1 MAAKV
6 TARIDYVVQA
16 TNGNGTAFEP
26 FEETLALPIEEFNVE
41 AKEQIIA
48 DQRKV
53 VLALRP
59 VAEGKYQMMRR
70 RADVKLSNDAAANE
84 LRLRQIA
91 LKVQFETPNQPT
103 AVAAYPITKD
113 SEFKES
119 DLKDGQGWILL
130 LTEEPGAGGKPLF
143 RLYNVVVSGGGAVPP
158 CQNPAI
164 DCNNP
169 RNRSELLYCELH
181 KCI

>member
-1 MAAKV
+1 MATKV

-16 TNGNGTAFEP
+16 TNGNGMAFEP
-26 FEETLALPIEEFNVE
+26 FEETLDIPIEDFTVE
-41 AKEQIIA
+41 SKEQIIA
-48 DQRKV
+48 DGRKV

-59 VAEGKYQMMRR
+59 VADGRYQMMRR
-70 RADVKLSNDAAANE
+70 KADIELSNDIAANA

-91 LKVQFETPNQPT
+91 LKVQFEKSNQPA

-113 SEFKES
+113 IEFTQSQLE
-119 DLKDGQGWILL
+119 DGHGWTLI
-130 LTEEPGAGGKPLF
+130 LTEEPGAGGKSLF
-143 RLYNVVVSGGGAVPP
+143 RLFNVVVPGGGVVPP

-169 RNRSELLYCELH
+169 RNRSELLYCEMN
-181 KCI
+181 KCV